1 MTEQDFPEAADF
13 RERDEGLDG
22 TPNGYSPATGDPSL
36 ELFSQ
41 GWTPTAQQSTDSYTG
56 RHRAPEA

>member
-1 MTEQDFPEAADF
+1 MSEQGFAEGAEF
-13 RERDEGLDG
+13 REHDEGLTG
-22 TPNGYSPATGDPSL
+22 TPNGYIPATGDPSM

-41 GWTPTAQQSTDSYTG
+41 GWTPAAEQSTDTYTG